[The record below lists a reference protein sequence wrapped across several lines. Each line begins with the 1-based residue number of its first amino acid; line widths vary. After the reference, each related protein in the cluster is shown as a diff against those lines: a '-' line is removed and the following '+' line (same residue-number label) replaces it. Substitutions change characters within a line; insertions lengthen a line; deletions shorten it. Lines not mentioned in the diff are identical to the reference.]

1 MRKAFTFI
9 ELIFVIVI
17 IGIMTSL
24 GLSAFKTNYLLN
36 DVEFIASKIKEAQFL
51 GTGYE
56 HNGFGS
62 QNSTPD
68 YNAGCIKVEKTS
80 LEENATNKKEV
91 NYKLHVEI
99 EVVDGGSDI
108 LCFDSKGRPHMDDFT
123 TSSLITTQKQFKFS
137 YNGKIKYITIE
148 PITGYAIISG

>member
-1 MRKAFTFI
+1 MKKAFTFM

-17 IGIMTSL
+17 IGVMTTL
-24 GLSAFKTNYLLN
+24 GLSAFKTNYLFN
-36 DVEFIASKIKEAQFL
+36 DVEFIASKIKHVQFL
-51 GTGYE
+51 GIGYE
-56 HNGFGS
+56 HNDFGV
-62 QNSTPD
+62 QESTPD
-68 YNAGCIKVEKTS
+68 YQSGCIKIEKTA
-80 LEENATNKKEV
+80 LEESATKKNKL
-91 NYKLHVEI
+91 NYKLHVDI

-148 PITGYAIISG
+148 PITGYAIITD